1 MKRNLVHDKN
11 VIFKPIYETKK
22 LEFYCNNKDP
32 TPMMNQSFVVY
43 KFNCP
48 GCGHS
53 YVGKTERSLFIRCK
67 ERATTKTAINKH
79 LRQCGQLTD
88 YLNLMTMGLSL
99 SRNEVQSNYLNAV
112 VNNTRVI
119 DRCDN
124 WSVLLFKEAL
134 HIKDKNPILN
144 HGLKASKD
152 LIVFR

>member
-1 MKRNLVHDKN
+1 
-11 VIFKPIYETKK
+11 
-22 LEFYCNNKDP
+22 
-32 TPMMNQSFVVY
+32 
-43 KFNCP
+43 
-48 GCGHS
+48 
-53 YVGKTERSLFIRCK
+53 
-67 ERATTKTAINKH
+67 
-79 LRQCGQLTD
+79 
-88 YLNLMTMGLSL
+88 MGLSL

-134 HIKDKNPILN
+134 HIKDKNPLLN